1 MGKSTIPTGP
11 FSIAMLV
18 ITRGEKC
25 LIAGSPSTEHL
36 QRLSAVAGLSA
47 LWQLAAFGRL
57 LQQLPKP
64 GDNLEPWL
72 VIRLVKSMNNNS
84 EWQHMAMDQYLYIP
98 FLGGWTSIYQ
108 LFWCELQGDRVLT
121 HPHMTTNTTR
131 SSIFWGQ
138 HGMKP
143 KSTPDI
149 EVKVTVPGPQGA
161 GDFGQ
166 RSRRQPCSGPSK
178 GKRSRKFW
186 GE

>member
-64 GDNLEPWL
+64 GDNLEP
-72 VIRLVKSMNNNS
+72 
-84 EWQHMAMDQYLYIP
+84 
-98 FLGGWTSIYQ
+98 
-108 LFWCELQGDRVLT
+108 
-121 HPHMTTNTTR
+121 
-131 SSIFWGQ
+131 
-138 HGMKP
+138 
-143 KSTPDI
+143 
-149 EVKVTVPGPQGA
+149 
-161 GDFGQ
+161 
-166 RSRRQPCSGPSK
+166 
-178 GKRSRKFW
+178 
-186 GE
+186 